1 MEDVMKRLFCLR
13 SLILSLLSFTTYINC
28 NVYNDIHQAIEK
40 SMPQYL
46 RKCLSKV
53 NLSPSQK
60 EDYLSLA
67 KAKKKIREEKVKL
80 DKIKP
85 KTSEAES
92 YAWATLGTFGFGAV
106 NATLTGAFLFYKDL
120 KQASECGVIAL
131 GSLVLSW
138 YCYQCLK
145 GARGKIFRTRQQKY
159 VDSVRIQTILE
170 NIV

>member
-1 MEDVMKRLFCLR
+1 MKRLFCLS

-53 NLSPSQK
+53 NLSQSQK

-67 KAKKKIREEKVKL
+67 KAKKKIREKKVKL

-92 YAWATLGTFGFGAV
+92 YAWAMLGT
-106 NATLTGAFLFYKDL
+106 TGYGIVSTALVGKFLFYKDMR
-120 KQASECGVIAL
+120 QAAECGALAL
-131 GSLVLSW
+131 GSFALT
-138 YCYQCLK
+138 YFIYQYFK
-145 GARGKIFRTRQQKY
+145 EVREENFRTRKQKY
-159 VDSVRIQTILE
+159 IDSVKVQTILE
-170 NIV
+170 NIA